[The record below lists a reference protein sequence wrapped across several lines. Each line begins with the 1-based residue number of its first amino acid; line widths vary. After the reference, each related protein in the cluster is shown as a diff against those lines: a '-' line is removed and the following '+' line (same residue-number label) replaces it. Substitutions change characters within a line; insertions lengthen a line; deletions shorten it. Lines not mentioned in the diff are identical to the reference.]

1 MLFSKSSVLLGISH
15 LVFQVWCMRTTLQH
29 CAENNKDTLVQA
41 LLYCNKVLENMFI
54 FNCFISGIMSAQGK
68 RELSMYFS
76 GVQKHL
82 FRIYANQPNILINS
96 STELIVHDSKS

>member
-1 MLFSKSSVLLGISH
+1 MLFSKSSVLLWISH

-96 STELIVHDSKS
+96 STELIVNDSKS

>member
-1 MLFSKSSVLLGISH
+1 MSSI
-15 LVFQVWCMRTTLQH
+15 QQYRD
-29 CAENNKDTLVQA
+29 ENNKDTLVQA

-96 STELIVHDSKS
+96 STELIVNDSKS

>member
-1 MLFSKSSVLLGISH
+1 MSTI
-15 LVFQVWCMRTTLQH
+15 QQYCD
-29 CAENNKDTLVQA
+29 ENNKDTLVQA

-54 FNCFISGIMSAQGK
+54 FNCFIPGIMSAQGK

-82 FRIYANQPNILINS
+82 FRIYANQPNNLINS
-96 STELIVHDSKS
+96 STELIVNDSKSW

>member
-1 MLFSKSSVLLGISH
+1 
-15 LVFQVWCMRTTLQH
+15 
-29 CAENNKDTLVQA
+29 
-41 LLYCNKVLENMFI
+41 
-54 FNCFISGIMSAQGK
+54 MSAQGK

-96 STELIVHDSKS
+96 ITELIVNDNKI